1 MPVVIAWIGRL
12 LLTVGG
18 EILIRALIGGGIGLA
33 TYAVQVNVIRPLI
46 AARFAAAGPLAAY
59 IGALGIDVFVT
70 IILSAL
76 AGRAA
81 VNGSKAFFTKRATT

>member
-1 MPVVIAWIGRL
+1 MPVLVAWIGRL

-33 TYAVQVNVIRPLI
+33 TYAVQVNVVRPLI
-46 AARFAAAGPLAAY
+46 ASQFSMAGPLAAY
-59 IGALGIDVFVT
+59 IGFFGIDVAIT
-70 IILSAL
+70 IVLSAL

-81 VNGSKAFFTKRATT
+81 VNGSKAFFTKRAH